1 MAVADLSDRSIE
13 ELISLGGRTAV
24 VTGGGRGIGYAIAR
38 RFVEAGAHV
47 IVADIDRE
55 RASEA
60 VNNLNT
66 DRAVAADV
74 DVTDRRSVA
83 ALADLAVAEA
93 GGIDIWVNNAGIYPD
108 DALFD
113 IDDDQWNRVLDV
125 NLRGTYLGAR
135 EAATR
140 MIARRMGGVII
151 NISTA
156 PAYVR
161 EGAPHYVASKLG
173 VVALTRRMGAEL
185 GAHGIRVLALA
196 PTVILT
202 PGMEESAAQGGWELG
217 GLADQ
222 MSQELPLGRAGVPDD
237 VARVALF
244 CASDLAGL
252 MTGCEVRVDGGD
264 KHGGQT

>member
-1 MAVADLSDRSIE
+1 MAIADMSDRTIE
-13 ELISLGGRTAV
+13 DLISLRGRTAV
-24 VTGGGRGIGYAIAR
+24 VTGAGRGIGYAIAR
-38 RFVEAGAHV
+38 RFVEAGAEV
-47 IVADIDRE
+47 IVADVDGE

-60 VNNLNT
+60 VRSLGT
-66 DRAVAADV
+66 DRAVAAGV
-74 DVTDRRSVA
+74 DVTDRGSIV
-83 ALADLAVAEA
+83 ALADLAVART
-93 GGIDIWVNNAGIYPD
+93 GGIDVWVNNAGIYPD

-113 IDDDQWNRVLDV
+113 IDDDQWDRVLDV

-135 EAATR
+135 EAAAR
-140 MIARRMGGVII
+140 MIARRTGGVII

-173 VVALTRRMGAEL
+173 VVALTRRMAAEL
-185 GAHGIRVLALA
+185 GVHGIRVLALA

-202 PGMEESAAQGGWELG
+202 PGMEESAEEGGWDLG
-217 GLADQ
+217 DLAEQ
-222 MSQELPLGRAGVPDD
+222 MSRELPLGRAGVPDD

-244 CASDLAGL
+244 CASDLAAM